1 MGRQRRSLKVADLLG
16 DDGEMLGERGDLGL
30 AFAVVLHPE
39 QRAGVRIKRPFD
51 RHDERGPTTVTEE
64 DQAVVQSRDVNKL
77 HSQS

>member
-1 MGRQRRSLKVADLLG
+1 MVRQRKSMRISDLLG
-16 DDGEMLGERGDLGL
+16 DDDGMRGTQGDLGR